1 MVIVAV
7 VIVIVQPGVARWLGC
22 VARRL
27 VSLRGRRLAV
37 CAPGHH
43 HDGDGDDGDH
53 DGDGDNDD
61 DDDDGDD
68 DDDDDAFA
76 CAW

>member
-43 HDGDGDDGDH
+43 HDGD
-53 DGDGDNDD
+53 DGDGDDG
-61 DDDDGDD
+61 DDGDD
-68 DDDDDAFA
+68 DDDNNNK
-76 CAW
+76 